1 MTEILGLSFLALQ
14 TLLVRVEYDVVV
26 ADAPRDVF
34 LFAEIDCLWDVMD
47 VLDIA
52 SLFELVAELNRIL
65 LAHAIEDHIG
75 TAVAEDALHQP
86 VLPVIVVGE
95 PSHGR
100 LDAAQDHGHVGK
112 KLLQDLGVDDAGI
125 VRSHIMAG
133 IRTVGIVVA
142 HAPVGRVA
150 VDHRVHGTGRH
161 SKEEPW
167 ASEFLEV
174 AVVAMPVGLRYDRH
188 FIALCLKEPADD
200 SRAKRRMVD
209 IGIAGKENHVEFIP
223 PTQLAFLAGGGEE
236 VCQLIFLRH
245 IGIMCQSCCLV
256 VDVLWIVVVFCWLGS
271 FPLLVGI
278 DKLLEA
284 KSLHVVVVDDIQAK
298 IEQVVV
304 LYSL

>member
-1 MTEILGLSFLALQ
+1 
-14 TLLVRVEYDVVV
+14 
-26 ADAPRDVF
+26 
-34 LFAEIDCLWDVMD
+34 
-47 VLDIA
+47 
-52 SLFELVAELNRIL
+52 
-65 LAHAIEDHIG
+65 
-75 TAVAEDALHQP
+75 
-86 VLPVIVVGE
+86 
-95 PSHGR
+95 
-100 LDAAQDHGHVGK
+100 
-112 KLLQDLGVDDAGI
+112 
-125 VRSHIMAG
+125 MAG

-209 IGIAGKENHVEFIP
+209 IGIAGKENHVELIP
-223 PTQLAFLAGGGEE
+223 PAQLAFLAGGGKE

-245 IGIMCQSCCLV
+245 IGIMCQNWCLV
-256 VDVLWIVVVFCWLGS
+256 VDVLRIVVVISRLGS
-271 FPLLVGI
+271 LPLFVGF

-284 KSLHVVVVDDIQAK
+284 KGFHIVVVDDI
-298 IEQVVV
+298 ETEVEEVVV
-304 LYSL
+304 LHSLRLQH